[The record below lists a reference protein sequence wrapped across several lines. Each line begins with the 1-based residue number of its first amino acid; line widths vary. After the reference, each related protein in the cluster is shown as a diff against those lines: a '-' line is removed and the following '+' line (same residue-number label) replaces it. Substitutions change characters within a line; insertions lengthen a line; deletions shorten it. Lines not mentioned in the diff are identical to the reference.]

1 VKIARATDEP
11 RPGDSIETY
20 GDARRDALLWADDEI
35 ERLRTAKSVPWK
47 KATPHQIMGDGD
59 SILVTGMGNGVRWY
73 DVVIVRC
80 DEDFFE
86 LVEHDDEPSDLSWSD
101 IDYWCYT
108 KSLGPKEAAEAG
120 GGNVKTALDMIDELR
135 LGVRQRDAKLAE
147 QQAEIERLEERE
159 GGLRD
164 AAMCPPDCDL
174 LTWVRMLG
182 DEWHKQMAAEAGG
195 TLCDLFTRIDAHIA
209 ASRHLPHSGQPLTLL
224 LDCKAKIERL
234 TAELDVACG
243 YLTDR
248 AKDYLWGWN
257 ALRNVHGYY
266 SVEGVWLG
274 ENFRDVIHWK
284 AAGAGRDGS

>member
-1 VKIARATDEP
+1 MNDMVERARAAVEEELHTVLALCQLQAEVKKLRAEVSDLKSGEQNRVQIATPPLSDEQATAELP
-11 RPGDSIETY
+11 SNAEIVKLRAELAEARSFIRSTY
-20 GDARRDALLWADDEI
+20 DQFEKHHPYAHE
-35 ERLRTAKSVPWK
+35 LRTSYPW
-47 KATPHQIMGDGD
+47 
-59 SILVTGMGNGVRWY
+59 L
-73 DVVIVRC
+73 
-80 DEDFFE
+80 EDAVANAE
-86 LVEHDDEPSDLSWSD
+86 LL
-101 IDYWCYT
+101 
-108 KSLGPKEAAEAG
+108 
-120 GGNVKTALDMIDELR
+120 
-135 LGVRQRDAKLAE
+135 KLAE